1 MQTGFLFAIID
12 KNIKFQ
18 FMPKLINK
26 IVKFLIVS
34 DFFLNLGWGLLSPI
48 FALFV
53 LEKITLGD
61 PAKAAEVAGF
71 SALFYWITKSF
82 IEIPI
87 GRFLDKHDGEKDDFW
102 FMVSGLFLVG
112 IVPIGYLFS
121 SEPWHIYAFQVIRAI
136 GMAMA
141 LPSWLAI
148 FTRHIDKG
156 KEAFEWSM
164 ETTSIS
170 MGAGIAGGLGGIMA
184 SMFGFKILFII
195 VSGLTMISAV
205 LYLFVKNDVF
215 IRRGKS
221 EISMEKPVVEP

>member
-1 MQTGFLFAIID
+1 MLKI
-12 KNIKFQ
+12 
-18 FMPKLINK
+18 INK
-26 IVKFLIVS
+26 IVKVLITS

-48 FALFV
+48 FALFI
-53 LEKITLGD
+53 LEKITIGN

-71 SALFYWITKSF
+71 AALSYWITKSL

-87 GRFLDKHDGEKDDFW
+87 GRFLDKHPGEKDDFW
-102 FMVSGLFLVG
+102 FMTIGLFVVAF
-112 IVPIGYLFS
+112 VPLGYLIS
-121 SEPWHIYAFQVIRAI
+121 SEPWHIYLFQMIHAV

-170 MGAGIAGGLGGIMA
+170 MGAGIAGGLGGVVA
-184 SMFGFKILFII
+184 SIFGFKILFVF
-195 VSGLTMISAV
+195 VSGLTFFAALLLLLVRNNVS
-205 LYLFVKNDVF
+205 K
-215 IRRGKS
+215 RGDGFKGL
-221 EISMEKPVVEP
+221 ERPIIEP

>member
-1 MQTGFLFAIID
+1 
-12 KNIKFQ
+12 
-18 FMPKLINK
+18 MPKIINS
-26 IVKFLIVS
+26 IVKTLIMS

-53 LEKITLGD
+53 LEKITIND

-71 SALFYWITKSF
+71 AALSYWISKSC

-87 GRFLDKHDGEKDDFW
+87 GRFLDKTPGEKDDFW
-102 FMVSGLFLVG
+102 FMILGLFIVG
-112 IVPIGYLFS
+112 ITPLGYLMS
-121 SEPWHIYAFQVIRAI
+121 TEPWHIYFFQVVHAV
-136 GMAMA
+136 GMAMT

-170 MGAGIAGGLGGIMA
+170 MGAGIAGGLGGVVA
-184 SMFGFKILFII
+184 SVFGFKILF
-195 VSGLTMISAV
+195 VFVAV
-205 LYLFVKNDVF
+205 LTFFAATLLILIKGNIYPRIKDGVF
-215 IRRGKS
+215 ATG
-221 EISMEKPVVEP
+221 KPVVEP

>member
-1 MQTGFLFAIID
+1 
-12 KNIKFQ
+12 
-18 FMPKLINK
+18 MPKTISK
-26 IVKFLIVS
+26 IVKFLIAS

-53 LEKITLGD
+53 LEQITINN

-71 SALFYWITKSF
+71 AALFYWITKSF

-102 FMVSGLFLVG
+102 FMTLGLL
-112 IVPIGYLFS
+112 IVAFVPLGYLIS
-121 SEPWHIYAFQVIRAI
+121 TEPWHIYFFQVVHAI

-170 MGAGIAGGLGGIMA
+170 MGAGIAGGIGGILA
-184 SMFGFKILFII
+184 SMLGFRILFIF
-195 VSGLTMISAV
+195 VSGLTMISAL
-205 LYLFVKNDVF
+205 LYLFIRKDVSK
-215 IRRGKS
+215 RGGRS
-221 EISMEKPVVEP
+221 EPSMERPVVEP